1 MAVEVEP
8 PGLARLVDFAER
20 PRLEDWSLRSSLVR
34 YAQPEPARVARL
46 LDVVRRADA
55 AMASNRKLFEKQGAA
70 VWAAIV
76 DGAPTDVV
84 DANVIA
90 LLNAV
95 RRLDELG
102 DVIATWAVDARQPRP
117 DAALDEATPV
127 IGAALDAAGV
137 PMDQGPPGPP
147 RGARRGRGV

>member
-1 MAVEVEP
+1 MPAEVEP
-8 PGLARLVDFAER
+8 PALAHLLDFAER

-55 AMASNRKLFEKQGAA
+55 ALSSNRKLFEKQGVA
-70 VWAAIV
+70 VWAAVV
-76 DGAPTDVV
+76 DGAPTNAV
-84 DANVIA
+84 DAN
-90 LLNAV
+90 LLGLLAAV
-95 RRLDELG
+95 RHLDELG
-102 DVIATWAVDARQPRP
+102 DVVAAWAVDARQPRP

-127 IGAALDAAGV
+127 IAAALDAAGV